1 MAEKVT
7 YVYDK
12 NDKLVLK
19 INYEEDFDGT
29 FCGCNQGCPL
39 AIAYPD
45 SENEFCGL
53 DESEAYLDTGEQFW
67 TDSYS
72 PAWCSKNRI
81 ISCEVIKFPEDEKM
95 KFNLAEIK
103 EGICKHYCI
112 LEKNSLECNPREMCK
127 YSTCILSELIKGR
140 EKREDN

>member
-1 MAEKVT
+1 MNEKVT

-19 INYEEDFDGT
+19 INYEEDCGRT
-29 FCGCNQGCPL
+29 VCGCDQGCPL
-39 AIAYPD
+39 ALAYPD
-45 SENEFCGL
+45 SKNEFCGL

-67 TDSYS
+67 TYDCHS

-81 ISCEVIKFPEDEKM
+81 ISCEVIKLPYDEKM

-103 EGICKHYCI
+103 EGICKHYCV
-112 LEKNSLECNPREMCK
+112 LDKNPENCNPREMCK
-127 YSTCILSELIKGR
+127 YGSCIISELMKMK
-140 EKREDN
+140 KREDN

>member
-12 NDKLVLK
+12 NDKLILK
-19 INYEEDFDGT
+19 VNYEEDFGGT
-29 FCGCNQGCPL
+29 VCGCDQKCPL
-39 AIAYPD
+39 ALAYPD

-67 TDSYS
+67 VEGCS

-81 ISCEVIKFPEDEKM
+81 ISCEVIKLPDDEKM

-103 EGICKHYCI
+103 EGVCKHYCV
-112 LEKNSLECNPREMCK
+112 LDKNPEDCNPREMCK
-127 YSTCILSELIKGR
+127 YGSCIISELMKMK
-140 EKREDN
+140 KREDN